1 MRTAISLFFLL
12 TYCINSSRSRIKINE
27 FILYFSHL
35 LHKFLT
41 LEKKSKL
48 FLSRLIGIF
57 VPLSPDVCNDIFE
70 QYAKLSKIFT
80 KI

>member
-1 MRTAISLFFLL
+1 MNLFCILL
-12 TYCINSSRSRIKINE
+12 TYCINSSRSK
-27 FILYFSHL
+27 
-35 LHKFLT
+35 
-41 LEKKSKL
+41 KKSKL

-57 VPLSPDVCNDIFE
+57 VPLSHDVCNDISE